1 MLCPS
6 LTATPQRREPW
17 GHDMKA
23 FVLFVVLLLVIPM
36 SVLNPM
42 GRDAFLGY
50 YAGVIATWAA
60 YVFAV
65 RLDRSQ
71 AVR

>member
-1 MLCPS
+1 
-6 LTATPQRREPW
+6 
-17 GHDMKA
+17 MKA